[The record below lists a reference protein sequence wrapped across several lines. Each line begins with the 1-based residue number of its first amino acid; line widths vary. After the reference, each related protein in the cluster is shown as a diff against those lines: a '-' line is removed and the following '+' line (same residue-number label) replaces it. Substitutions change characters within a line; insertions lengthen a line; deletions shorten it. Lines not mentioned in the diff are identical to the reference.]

1 MLFFLEFSLIPTSR
15 SEDPVCTDREGP
27 RGLPDF
33 IYRKVETC
41 PNPLIGAQGTAKQ
54 TMCICLIKMFY
65 FNRIRGLSVLIK
77 QKVPRYIR
85 LLP

>member
-41 PNPLIGAQGTAKQ
+41 PNPLLGSPFPGNFFRKSSKNEKPNKNSLRAE
-54 TMCICLIKMFY
+54 
-65 FNRIRGLSVLIK
+65 
-77 QKVPRYIR
+77 RYMGWCN
-85 LLP
+85 L